1 MFHVAKFVVGGN
13 PGEVVVLSHL
23 FEEYYCWAKPN
34 SSLRGQEHQEH
45 PHVAFDSPESAALV
59 AFAADAHIVAF
70 EHLRSL
76 ESGGVIEDSDFAEL
90 ACEIRE
96 DRYMRPLS
104 D

>member
-23 FEEYYCWAKPN
+23 FEESYCWAKPN
-34 SSLRGQEHQEH
+34 SSSPRGQGR
-45 PHVAFDSPESAALV
+45 PHVAFDSPESAAMV